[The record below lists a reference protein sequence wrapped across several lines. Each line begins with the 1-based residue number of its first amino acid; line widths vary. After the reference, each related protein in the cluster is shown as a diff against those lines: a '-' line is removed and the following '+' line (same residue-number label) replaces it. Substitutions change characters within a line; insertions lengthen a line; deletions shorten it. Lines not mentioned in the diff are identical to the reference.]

1 MNREGGREKEI
12 KGENRQNK
20 FGENRNKTGKN
31 KFPNIV
37 YCYPKRYKNMYHLYK
52 TKMTKRI
59 FRKQNKKILWKL
71 K

>member
-20 FGENRNKTGKN
+20 CEENRDKTGKN

-52 TKMTKRI
+52 TKMTKEYSE
-59 FRKQNKKILWKL
+59 NKTKRSFGN
-71 K
+71 